1 MNVYK
6 PHPYQ
11 KLITRKIIETPR
23 SCIWAG
29 MGMGKTVASL
39 TAFEILR
46 AREGYKRLLI
56 LAPLRVAKYT
66 WANEAKKWAHLH
78 HLGIANACGT
88 PRERTIAFINQD
100 KPIICM
106 NYDNLPW
113 LVESVKA
120 KKLPARCLEFDMIIC
135 DEATRIK
142 GFRRS
147 SGSQRAKALNQFAF
161 LKSVKRF
168 VELTGTPASNGYLD
182 LWGQFWF
189 IDRGERL
196 CSSFKA
202 YQMTYFT
209 PTRVGNNAFTVRWDI
224 IPGSEQA
231 ILERTRDVTLKLNS
245 EDWFSIEK
253 PIIRTVEVN
262 LSGKARKIYDDMER
276 ELYAELSD
284 EESVVAVNAA
294 VKTGKCLQIAS
305 GALYTDDDNSWEAIH
320 EEKIEALR
328 SIVEEASGAP
338 VLVAYQFKH
347 EAERILKAFKQAK
360 KLDKNPKT
368 IDEWNAGRIPILL
381 AHPASCGHGLS
392 LQDGGNI
399 LVFFST
405 GWNLEEHEQIIERI
419 GPMRQM
425 QSGHKRNVFVYYI
438 TAKNTLDEAVQKR
451 LQTKRSV
458 LDVLL
463 ERRL

>member
-1 MNVYK
+1 MNLYN

-46 AREGYKRLLI
+46 VKEDYNRVLI

-66 WANEAKKWAHLH
+66 WANEAKKWVHLEQ
-78 HLGIANACGT
+78 LKVVCACGT
-88 PRERTIAFINQD
+88 PKERTAALLD
-100 KPIICM
+100 KRAQVVCM

-120 KKLPARCLEFDMIIC
+120 KKLPLSSVQFDMIIC

-161 LKSVKRF
+161 MKNVKRF

-182 LWGQFWF
+182 LWGQLWF

-196 CSSFKA
+196 CSSFNA
-202 YQMTYFT
+202 YQMKYFT
-209 PTRVGNNAFTVRWDI
+209 PTRVGNNAFAVRWEI
-224 IPGSEQA
+224 IPGAEQA

-253 PIIRTVEVN
+253 PIVRKVEVV
-262 LSGKARKIYDDMER
+262 LPHKARKIYDGMER
-276 ELYAELSD
+276 ELYAELSE

-328 SIVEEASGAP
+328 SIVEEAAGAP

-360 KLDKNPKT
+360 KLDKTPKT

-419 GPMRQM
+419 GPMRQK
-425 QSGHKRNVFVYYI
+425 QSGHNRNVFVYYI
-438 TAKNTLDEAVQKR
+438 TAKDTLDEAVQTR

-463 ERRL
+463 ERRN